1 MVEHST
7 HSHPWITFIGIVL
20 LLIGIF
26 ASVRTLYNTTMLAA
40 YPQSGVL
47 YFNMSG
53 MVPYYQR
60 ASDCI
65 QNQPYYGA
73 DGAVRESSAEEKKQQ
88 MLTQENCLKGVV
100 DTQAQA
106 KTNDIGT
113 SAFFLFLG
121 VGVLLSRRFIR

>member
-1 MVEHST
+1 MVEHSYS
-7 HSHPWITFIGIVL
+7 SHPWITFIGIVL

-26 ASVRTLYNTTMLAA
+26 ASVRTLYNTTMMA

-53 MVPYYQR
+53 MAPYYQR

-73 DGAVRESSAEEKKQQ
+73 DGAVRESNAEEKKQQ
-88 MLTQENCLKGVV
+88 MLTQENCLKGVA
-100 DTQAQA
+100 DAQHQA

-113 SAFFLFLG
+113 SVFFLFLG